1 MYINEAKNAFDR
13 YNRENFYGTKINI
26 AKDTLDFE
34 KSLLVISSFTDADAA
49 LLYYD
54 KIKKDAKSEISWLPA
69 TKYSFLIITE
79 ENLQLLKENK
89 NITEYKMLLNSQYIN
104 RF

>member
-1 MYINEAKNAFDR
+1 MLLIVTIEKIF
-13 YNRENFYGTKINI
+13 KINFP
-26 AKDTLDFE
+26 ALNTQDTLDFE